1 MPRLRVPWPRVPK
14 TRTDMTTAGPHQGG
28 NPPLGG
34 GSDSH
39 TVKRLGGSFAAG
51 RSHVVLT
58 LTSPPEGETR
68 PPGGAA
74 TRAAAEPRPVRERRT
89 QGGKVPRRPVHGVL
103 LLDKPLAWSSNDA
116 LQKAKWLMRA
126 EKAGHTGTLDPL
138 ATGVLPL
145 CFGAAPKFSQL
156 QLDADKTYE
165 ALVRMGM
172 TTSTADAEGQV
183 LLERPV
189 QITPEKL
196 TLVAQRF
203 MGQQLQVPPMSSA
216 LKRA

>member
-1 MPRLRVPWPRVPK
+1 
-14 TRTDMTTAGPHQGG
+14 MTTAGPHQGG
-28 NPPLGG
+28 NAPLG

-39 TVKRLGGSFAAG
+39 AVKR
-51 RSHVVLT
+51 
-58 LTSPPEGETR
+58 
-68 PPGGAA
+68 
-74 TRAAAEPRPVRERRT
+74 
-89 QGGKVPRRPVHGVL
+89 GGKVTRRPVHGVL

-145 CFGAAPKFSQL
+145 CFGAATKFSQL
-156 QLDADKTYE
+156 QLDADKSYE

-203 MGQQLQVPPMSSA
+203 MGQQLQVPPMYSA
-216 LKRA
+216 LKRDGKA